1 MNKIIFTL
9 LIIFLVFGVTQA
21 YANSI
26 TEKPDYENIIK
37 KSDYIFIGFPI
48 GKGEAKKTSNVSIVT
63 MWEIMPYVVLKGSQ
77 SKKQI
82 SLRTS
87 GGEINGEV
95 LPGVNLKTDK
105 MYIFFLK
112 RKENPFIWETVNAEE
127 LSIRPVKVI
136 EFTII
141 DTVIKFKDSEL
152 VKALDNYIN
161 NNDLSK
167 YKIKEVNNIGWKQ

>member
-21 YANSI
+21 YANNI
-26 TEKPDYENIIK
+26 AEKPDYKNIIK
-37 KSDYIFIGFPI
+37 KSNYIFIGFPT
-48 GKGEAKKTSNVSIVT
+48 GKGEAKKISNVSIVT
-63 MWEIMPYVVLKGSQ
+63 MWKIMPYVVLKGSQ
-77 SKKQI
+77 SKKQVT
-82 SLRTS
+82 LRTS

-105 MYIFFLK
+105 LYIFFLK
-112 RKENPFIWETVNAEE
+112 RNENSFIWKTVSADD
-127 LSIRPVKVI
+127 LSIRTVKEI

-141 DTVIKFKDSEL
+141 DTVIKFKNSEL
-152 VKALDNYIN
+152 VKALDYYIN

-167 YKIKEVNNIGWKQ
+167 YKIKEVK

>member
-1 MNKIIFTL
+1 
-9 LIIFLVFGVTQA
+9 
-21 YANSI
+21 
-26 TEKPDYENIIK
+26 
-37 KSDYIFIGFPI
+37 
-48 GKGEAKKTSNVSIVT
+48 